1 MMNAFRRA
9 LDRLALYLPAIIMA
23 FFALGSWWLV
33 RSLPSF
39 FNDAS
44 PPSVRHEPDYFLKDF
59 SVKSFDSDGRL
70 MRELSGNQAQHF
82 PDTDTL
88 DIQKVQMRGH
98 SKEGQ
103 QVTALADKALA
114 KGDGTE
120 VTFSGNV
127 QITQPA
133 AKSVHGTRVAT
144 EMRSQEIKAFVKEE
158 RLVSDVPIE
167 VRRGQD
173 LFTAEKMQ
181 MNSKTGEYELNGKVR
196 GLVQAGKP

>member
-1 MMNAFRRA
+1 MNGFRRA

-23 FFALGSWWLV
+23 VFALGSWWLV

-39 FNDAS
+39 FNEAA

-59 SVKSFDSDGRL
+59 SVKSFDRDGRL

-114 KGDGTE
+114 KGDGTQI
-120 VTFSGNV
+120 TFSGNV
-127 QITQPA
+127 QITQPGS
-133 AKSVHGTRVAT
+133 KSANGTRFAT
-144 EMRSQEIKAFVKEE
+144 EMRSQEIKAYVKEE

-167 VRRGQD
+167 IRRGQN